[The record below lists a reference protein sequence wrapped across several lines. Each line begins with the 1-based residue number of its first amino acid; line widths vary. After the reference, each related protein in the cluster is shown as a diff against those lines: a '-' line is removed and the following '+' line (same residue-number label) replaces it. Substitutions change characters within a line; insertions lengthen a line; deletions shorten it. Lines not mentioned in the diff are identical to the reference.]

1 MYIGKMYRQ
10 SEIMYDTLTP
20 EQMREIHSQS
30 CRILEELGM
39 VVHNEAALQ
48 LLKNAGAHVE
58 GEKVFI
64 PAGLVEN
71 AIKTAPSRFTL
82 YDRSGKAAM
91 FLEHRNV
98 YYGSGS
104 DTPNLIDYETRERH
118 SWSKQD
124 VQHGI
129 TLCDALEQ
137 IDFVM
142 SMGIVSDVDVKM
154 NTREQYAAM
163 LRYTTKPQVVV
174 CDDVKD
180 LQDIVAMA
188 AAVRGGLDELKKKPL
203 FALYSEPSSPLNNTF
218 TAIDKLM
225 FCARNEIPVNYAGGG
240 LSGGTTPITAAGTIL
255 LNTAECLLGLVITQ
269 LVHPGAPFLFGFG
282 SGPMDMRTMQSLYAH
297 PTEVQIQGG
306 SCDMARFYH
315 LPSWGEAGDGCS
327 KICDEQ
333 ASMEC
338 SQFILMAALQGCNVT
353 HDVGY
358 LDFGLSYS
366 FENLVL
372 CDEIIGRTKAIVKDL
387 CTDQDYLGFE
397 AIARVGHGGNYL
409 MDKHTL
415 KHLREDWRGELSDFN
430 SYENWRKGGSKSMDE
445 RIHAKVQRLL
455 AEHRPAPLPEQA
467 EAQIEAI
474 LERARQNG

>member
-1 MYIGKMYRQ
+1 MYIGKMYKE
-10 SEIMYDTLTP
+10 SEIMYDTLTQA
-20 EQMREIHSQS
+20 QMREIHSQS

-48 LLKNAGAHVE
+48 LLHDAGAHLN

-64 PAGLVEN
+64 PAGMVEN
-71 AIKTAPSRFTL
+71 AIRTAPSRFTL
-82 YDRSGKAAM
+82 YDRTGKAAM
-91 FLEHRNV
+91 FVENRNV

-104 DTPNLIDYETRERH
+104 DTPNLIDYDSKERRP
-118 SWSKQD
+118 WSRQD
-124 VQHGI
+124 IKNGI

-142 SMGIVSDVDVKM
+142 SMGIVSDVDVRM

-163 LRYTTKPQVVV
+163 LRYTIKPQVVV
-174 CDDVKD
+174 CDDVRDLKD
-180 LQDIVAMA
+180 VLAMA
-188 AAVRGGLDELKKKPL
+188 AAVRGGVDDLRKRPL
-203 FALYSEPSSPLNNTF
+203 FVVYCEPSSPLNNTF
-218 TAIDKLM
+218 HAIDKLI
-225 FCARNEIPVNYAGGG
+225 FCAENGIPVNYAGGG

-255 LNTAECLLGLVITQ
+255 LNNAECLLGLVITQ
-269 LVHPGAPFLFGFG
+269 LKQPGAPFLYGFG

-333 ASMEC
+333 SSMEC
-338 SQFILMAALQGCNVT
+338 SQFILMAALQGCNIT

-387 CTDQDYLGFE
+387 NTDEDYLGFD

-430 SYENWRKGGSKSMDE
+430 SYENWRQGGSKSMGE

-455 AEHRPAPLPEQA
+455 ADHQPAPLPGEIDG
-467 EAQIEAI
+467 QIEAI
-474 LERARQNG
+474 LDRARQGK